1 MSFIET
7 GTPRVSD
14 SNLLKIFIDKTLL
27 NFEEL
32 GLTNQARLVIMIQ
45 NTPYIV
51 LMSGTE
57 QDDENNCF
65 VKDGKIDHPFLNSL
79 RGQNCTNNQITKVY
93 LQDKGIHDALYFE
106 YCRSTNS
113 LVDTIKTKSEKLNSA
128 AIKVIGHISGLLTES
143 PIGGYSQSPEFD
155 IASVHHDVL
164 TRLEGLSLN
173 LIEKQN
179 EQIKR
184 LDEEKKAF
192 IDDQLEE
199 FSQKVT
205 KLESEH
211 KDKLTG
217 LEESYQARS
226 TELDE
231 REKEIED
238 ADNTT
243 ARRKTTTSIL
253 DEVQA
258 KARRFDFSVAVTRR
272 SLVACFFAILLGFIG
287 GFNAFTATN
296 QLYSSIQNN
305 SSLSGT
311 IAKAVAV
318 QNTEIMQEEVKA
330 ALSKQVNDSQQFM
343 WFLYIKIF
351 FSSALLVSS
360 IIYLI
365 KWFNSWADRLA
376 QQELDNQLFVRDLNR
391 AHLAIEMSLEW
402 NEKKDGAIPDR
413 LLQSLT
419 DNLFQT
425 ADSTPKEIL
434 HPAEQLASAL
444 VRSADKINVPFAGGN
459 LEVSG
464 KKLGKTKSAVNDG

>member
-1 MSFIET
+1 MSHTET

-14 SNLLKIFIDKTLL
+14 SNLLRIFLDKTLL

-32 GLTNQARLVIMIQ
+32 GLTNQAKVVIVIQ
-45 NTPYIV
+45 NTVFNV
-51 LMSGTE
+51 LMSGSGI
-57 QDDENNCF
+57 DDEFNCY
-65 VKDGKIDHPFLNSL
+65 VKDGELEHPFINSL
-79 RGQNCTNNQITKVY
+79 RKENSSSQITRIL
-93 LQDKGIHDALYFE
+93 LQDRGIHAHLHVE
-106 YCRSTNS
+106 YCRSPNG
-113 LVDTIKTKSEKLNSA
+113 LVDTIKTLSQQLNSR
-128 AIKVIGHISGLLTES
+128 AIKVIGHVNGLLTDS
-143 PIGGYSQSPEFD
+143 PLSGYLQNSEFD

-199 FSQKVT
+199 FSKKVT
-205 KLESEH
+205 KLESDH
-211 KDKLTG
+211 KDKLTD
-217 LEESYQARS
+217 LEESYQARN

-272 SLVACFFAILLGFIG
+272 SWLACCFAILLGFIG
-287 GFNAFTATN
+287 AFNAFTATN

-311 IAKAVAV
+311 IAKALAV
-318 QNTEIMQEEVKA
+318 ENTEIMQEEVKA

-419 DNLFQT
+419 DNLFQST
-425 ADSTPKEIL
+425 DSTPKEIL